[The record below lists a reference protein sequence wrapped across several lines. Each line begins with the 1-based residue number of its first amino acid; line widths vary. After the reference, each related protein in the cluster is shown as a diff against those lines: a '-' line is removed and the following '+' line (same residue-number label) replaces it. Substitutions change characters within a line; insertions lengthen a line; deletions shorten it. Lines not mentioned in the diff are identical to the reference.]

1 MKRKGFFAALLCAL
15 LLGTLLPAA
24 FAAEEAE
31 EAAALAEDAG
41 VSASEGF
48 AVSVECS
55 EGGTA
60 HLTGGRERYDAGDK
74 FGFIRATIDFA
85 LERDEIRPQLAEY
98 IKKLAETL

>member
-48 AVSVECS
+48 AVSVE
-55 EGGTA
+55 
-60 HLTGGRERYDAGDK
+60 
-74 FGFIRATIDFA
+74 
-85 LERDEIRPQLAEY
+85 
-98 IKKLAETL
+98 